1 MTESGQANGVLQVSR
16 MKAGYGKKPVLH
28 DFSMQV
34 QPGEIVGI
42 IGPNGAGKST
52 ALKAIFG
59 LLKPWDGSVQFK
71 GKEIQGRKP
80 SLNVMDGIGFCPQ
93 GSRVFT
99 ELSVLENLEVGGYIL
114 GDKETRESRLQEV
127 FNIFP
132 LLRERQS
139 QNAGALSGGEK
150 QMLALGRALMLQ
162 PELLL
167 LDEPSLGLSPRLA
180 KVAIQ
185 RVKEINER
193 LGTTIVVVEQYV
205 RELLSIAHRVY
216 LMRMGRVVLHDT
228 SKNLL
233 EGDRIRELF
242 LR

>member
-1 MTESGQANGVLQVSR
+1 MIGGGQANGILQVSQ

-34 QPGEIVGI
+34 HFGEIVGI

-71 GKEIQGRKP
+71 GKEIRGRKP
-80 SLNVMDGIGFCPQ
+80 SLNVIDGIGFCPQ

-167 LDEPSLGLSPRLA
+167 LDEPSLGLSPKLA
-180 KVAIQ
+180 KAAIQ

-193 LGTTIVVVEQYV
+193 LRMTIVVVEQHV

-228 SKNLL
+228 SENLL
-233 EGDRIRELF
+233 KGDRIRELF